1 MKSEK
6 GITLI
11 SVTIYVIVMTLLV
24 AIISIIT
31 NYFYQNINLNST
43 QEDINNQ
50 YTKFISYFSEEV
62 NKENNEIRETKTEY
76 SDSGNKIS
84 YIIFS
89 SGNQYT
95 FIQENKSIY
104 IGKVKI
110 ASYVKNCDFIQ
121 LSDTSVEIN
130 ITFENGE
137 QEINRTN
144 TFNLKNSNF

>member
-1 MKSEK
+1 M
-6 GITLI
+6 
-11 SVTIYVIVMTLLV
+11 
-24 AIISIIT
+24 
-31 NYFYQNINLNST
+31 
-43 QEDINNQ
+43 
-50 YTKFISYFSEEV
+50 

-84 YIIFS
+84 YIIFA

-110 ASYVKNCDFIQ
+110 ASYVKDCDFIQ